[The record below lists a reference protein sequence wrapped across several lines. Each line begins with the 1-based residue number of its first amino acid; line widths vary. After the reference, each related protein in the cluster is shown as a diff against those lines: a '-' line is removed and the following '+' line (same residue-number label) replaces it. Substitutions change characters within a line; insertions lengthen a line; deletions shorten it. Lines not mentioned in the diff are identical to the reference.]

1 MDSLIISATDNNIK
15 KIVDVLKVKN
25 NVIAINTDTVYGLI
39 ANANDISSV
48 NKIYQIKNRDLNKPL
63 GLFVDKIEDLD
74 KYVYID
80 NNILNNLKKNI
91 NKSITYIFNLKND
104 DYKYLNKKNN
114 TVSIRIPNNAFLKKI
129 MSYID
134 FPLVQTSCNISNEP
148 VYTDIFVIKKN
159 IGKDLSLIVDGGK
172 GDNIS
177 STIIDITNHYKVVR
191 QGRDNFELYS

>member
-15 KIVDVLKVKN
+15 KIVDVLKAKN
-25 NVIAINTDTVYGLI
+25 NVIAINTDTVYALI

-63 GLFVDKIEDLD
+63 GLFVDKIENLE

-80 NNILNNLKKNI
+80 NDILNNIRKNI
-91 NKSITYIFNLKND
+91 DKSITYIFNLKND
-104 DYKYLNKKNN
+104 DYKYLNKNNN
-114 TVSIRIPNNAFLKKI
+114 TVSIRIPNNIFLKKI

-148 VYTDIFVIKKN
+148 VYTDVFVIKKN

-177 STIIDITNHYKVVR
+177 STIIDITNNYNVIR
-191 QGRDNFELYS
+191 QGRDSFELYS

>member
-1 MDSLIISATDNNIK
+1 MDSLIISATNNNIK

-104 DYKYLNKKNN
+104 DYKYLNKNNN
-114 TVSIRIPNNAFLKKI
+114 TVSIRIPNNIFLKKI
-129 MSYID
+129 MSYIG

-148 VYTDIFVIKKN
+148 VYTDIYMIKKN
-159 IGKDLSLIVDGGK
+159 IGKYLSLIVDGGK

>member
-104 DYKYLNKKNN
+104 DYKYLNKNNN
-114 TVSIRIPNNAFLKKI
+114 TVSIRIPNNIFLKKI
-129 MSYID
+129 MSYIG

-148 VYTDIFVIKKN
+148 VYTDIYMIKKN
-159 IGKDLSLIVDGGK
+159 IGKYLSLIVDGGK

>member
-63 GLFVDKIEDLD
+63 GLFIDKIEDLD

-80 NNILNNLKKNI
+80 NNILNNLRKNI
-91 NKSITYIFNLKND
+91 DKSITYVFNLKND
-104 DYKYLNKKNN
+104 YYKYLNKKNN
-114 TVSIRIPNNAFLKKI
+114 TVSIRIPNNTFLKKI

-177 STIIDITNHYKVVR
+177 STIIDITNNYNVIR
-191 QGRDNFELYS
+191 QGRDSFELYS

>member
-15 KIVDVLKVKN
+15 KIVDVLKAKN

-63 GLFVDKIEDLD
+63 GLFVDKIENLE

-80 NNILNNLKKNI
+80 NDILNNIRKNI
-91 NKSITYIFNLKND
+91 DKSITYIFNLKND
-104 DYKYLNKKNN
+104 DYKYLNKNNN
-114 TVSIRIPNNAFLKKI
+114 TVSIRIPNNIFLKKI

-148 VYTDIFVIKKN
+148 VYTDVFVIKKN

-177 STIIDITNHYKVVR
+177 STIIDITNNYNVIR
-191 QGRDNFELYS
+191 QGRDSFELYS

>member
-63 GLFVDKIEDLD
+63 GLFVDKIENLE

-80 NNILNNLKKNI
+80 NDILNNLKKNI

-104 DYKYLNKKNN
+104 DYKYLNKNNN
-114 TVSIRIPNNAFLKKI
+114 TVSIRIPNNIFLKKI

-159 IGKDLSLIVDGGK
+159 IGKYLSLIVDGGK
-172 GDNIS
+172 GDSIS

>member
-1 MDSLIISATDNNIK
+1 MDSVIISATDNNIK

-63 GLFVDKIEDLD
+63 GLFIDKIEDLD

-104 DYKYLNKKNN
+104 DYKYLNKNNN
-114 TVSIRIPNNAFLKKI
+114 TVSIRIPNNIFLKKI

-172 GDNIS
+172 GDSIS
-177 STIIDITNHYKVVR
+177 STIIDITNHYKVLR